1 MSVLIPLVCMS
12 LSLAS
17 CVLVMVKQRLL
28 YCYVIVYVT
37 LLYMLRYC
45 ICYVIVL
52 LRYCICYV
60 IVYVT
65 LLYCYVIVYVTLLY
79 TLRYCVTPS
88 IADIHSSNYHCHF
101 LNWMSVR
108 VVSYLN
114 VVHLLT
120 YSTFL
125 WSIFVTRLKNSAKKQ
140 DNKKRKWNYNMCG
153 DKRDREYYL
162 SKTLYIAC

>member
-1 MSVLIPLVCMS
+1 ML
-12 LSLAS
+12 
-17 CVLVMVKQRLL
+17 R
-28 YCYVIVYVT
+28 YCIVT

-45 ICYVIVL
+45 I
-52 LRYCICYV
+52 
-60 IVYVT
+60 VT
-65 LLYCYVIVYVTLLY
+65 LLYM
-79 TLRYCVTPS
+79 LRYCVTPS

-125 WSIFVTRLKNSAKKQ
+125 WTIFVTRLKDSAK
-140 DNKKRKWNYNMCG
+140 NKIIRKE
-153 DKRDREYYL
+153 REI
-162 SKTLYIAC
+162 TICVGTNQTGNITW

>member
-1 MSVLIPLVCMS
+1 MS

-88 IADIHSSNYHCHF
+88 IADIHSSNDHCHF

-125 WSIFVTRLKNSAKKQ
+125 
-140 DNKKRKWNYNMCG
+140 
-153 DKRDREYYL
+153 
-162 SKTLYIAC
+162 